1 MAVRTISTKLA
12 IEGESEYRAS
22 LTRIN
27 SELKTLESSVKLTGE
42 RFHDQANSME
52 ALTEKSSALGAQQEA
67 QSKKVELLEKALEN
81 AQKSVEKYRESKEKL
96 TREIKENAEALKAME
111 SAGTNSGEQYE
122 ELTKKAKLLEG
133 QLTDVDTR
141 ITAAEKGVNEWQRSL
156 NSATTNLIQL
166 DRELALNEQYL
177 DEAKQ
182 SADGCAASI
191 DEYGKAVKQSAEKS
205 EDFGQKSGQA
215 IDTLAVALA
224 NAGITEALEKI
235 CDALVACVD
244 ASIEFESAMAGV
256 AKTTDLSDDEL
267 KAMGDALQEMSTR
280 IPQSAS
286 ALAQITEA
294 AGQLGIQKES
304 LLDFTEVMAN
314 LGVATNLSSEE
325 AASALAKFANVV
337 GMNADNYGRL
347 GSSIVALGNNFAT
360 TEADIVSMATRLA
373 STGAVVGLTEPQIMA
388 VATALSSVGI
398 EAEAGGSAISKLLK
412 QMETSVQLYG
422 EASDVIKSTGY
433 SMRDL
438 ELLADQDSKSFKE
451 LAGSLGFTSTELKG
465 FMSNAKSLEQFAEV
479 AGMSADEF
487 IEAWGND
494 AVGALDTFIVGLND
508 TSASGQSAVEVL
520 DEMGLTE
527 VRLSNAVL
535 SLASNGH
542 ILNDA
547 LQLSN
552 QAWEENNALTREAE
566 TRYATTESQMQL
578 LQNAFTNV
586 KTAVGDQLT
595 PALNGFAEAGT
606 DVLTWVEGFI
616 EQNEWLVP
624 VVGGLTAGLGTL
636 AAGVVG
642 VTTVTQVLIPV
653 MTAFNGVIGS
663 NPVGI
668 AVTAFVTLG
677 AAIAT
682 MVALMPDAVTET
694 EKLARETKDLAEAAE
709 ESAKAYEKQVDAT
722 DDNAAAI
729 DALMDRVEEL
739 TKKESLNRA
748 EKEEL
753 LQLIEQLNSA
763 VPGLALAWDEE
774 AGAINMTVEAMRNR
788 ILYQSF
794 EDELTAAITRQI
806 EVEKERAAA
815 QANYNELID
824 QRVSIEREL
833 AEAHQAIADAGSGGG
848 GFSEY
853 MQQLNSDLMS
863 VNEAISE
870 SESLLYTLDSAYDDV
885 SNTVDIVAAQ
895 MDAMEGSLGGA
906 GAAADGAAASMDTLA
921 AANEEL
927 SSTTQEVTAKTQEAI
942 SALESEYQ
950 SAFNSAKTS
959 IMGQLDLWG
968 QAKDKSKTSVEEIIK
983 NIKAQEKA
991 NEDYHANL
999 LLIERNAKQ
1008 GKVDLNDELIADLT
1022 ADNEEARVLAE
1033 TLATELETGNSELVQ
1048 ALSDSYDAYEKSADA
1063 LATHL
1068 AESETNYRE
1077 TMSTL
1082 KSVVRDAE
1090 NVAKS
1095 SANEMRQA
1103 GENSGYNLG
1112 AGYEQG
1118 IRSTKS
1124 SVVSAARDVG
1134 LAAAAALRQAQQE
1147 ASPSKVSRES
1157 GKNFGRGYALGIEDE
1172 KLAAVRAAEDMAES
1186 AARGLRDYADRADPS
1201 ITIPSVEIGGAAQKS
1216 ETQINLSVTVPEMVV
1231 RSDSDVN
1238 AVSSAIYN
1246 KMRSSLRGKGV
1257 TVL

>member
-22 LTRIN
+22 LSRIN

-52 ALTEKSSALGAQQEA
+52 ALTEKSAALGAQQEA
-67 QSKKVELLEKALEN
+67 QARKVKLLEDALKN
-81 AQKSVEKYRESKEKL
+81 AQNAVEKYRQSKEQL
-96 TREIKENAEALKAME
+96 TREIKENADALAAME
-111 SAGTNSGEQYE
+111 RAGTNSGEQYE

-133 QLTDVDTR
+133 QLADVDTR
-141 ITAAEKGVNEWQRSL
+141 ITAAEKGVNDWQRSL
-156 NSATTNLIQL
+156 NSATTDLIRL
-166 DRELALNEQYL
+166 DRELSLNEQYL
-177 DEAKQ
+177 GEAKQ
-182 SADGCAASI
+182 SADGCATSI
-191 DEYGKAVKQSAEKS
+191 DEFGKAVKQSAEKY

-224 NAGITEALEKI
+224 NAGITESLEKI
-235 CDALVACVD
+235 RDALVACVD

-412 QMETSVQLYG
+412 QMEISVQLYG
-422 EASDVIKSTGY
+422 EASDVIRSTGY
-433 SMRDL
+433 SLRDL
-438 ELLADQDSKSFKE
+438 ELLADQDSKSFKA
-451 LAGSLGFTSTELKG
+451 LAGSLGITATELKG
-465 FMSNAKSLEQFAEV
+465 FMSNVKILEQFAEV
-479 AGMSADEF
+479 SGQSAEAF
-487 IEAWGND
+487 IDSWGRD

-508 TSASGQSAVEVL
+508 TSSSGKSAVEVL

-527 VRLSNAVL
+527 IRLSNAVL

-552 QAWEENNALTREAE
+552 QAWEENNALTKEAE
-566 TRYATTESQMQL
+566 TRYSTTESKMQL

-595 PALNGFAEAGT
+595 PALNGFAEAGA
-606 DVLTWVEGFI
+606 DVLTWTEGFI

-636 AAGVVG
+636 AAGIVG

-653 MTAFNGVIGS
+653 MAAFNAVIS
-663 NPVGI
+663 ANPAGI
-668 AVTAFVTLG
+668 AVTALVTLG
-677 AAIAT
+677 AAIGA

-709 ESAKAYEKQVDAT
+709 ESAKAYEEQVDAT
-722 DDNAAAI
+722 DDNAAAVE
-729 DALMDRVEEL
+729 ALMDRVEEL

-753 LQLIEQLNSA
+753 LQLVEQLNA
-763 VPGLALAWDEE
+763 EVPGLALAWDEE
-774 AGAINMTVEAMRNR
+774 AGAINMTVEAMRQR

-815 QANYNELID
+815 QANYNELLAKR
-824 QRVSIEREL
+824 QEL
-833 AEAHQAIADAGSGGG
+833 ETQIADTMAQYAEMGVGAPGLYDLRYALDEVNAAIEVSETTLAG
-848 GFSEY
+848 
-853 MQQLNSDLMS
+853 
-863 VNEAISE
+863 
-870 SESLLYTLDSAYDDV
+870 LDSAYDDV

-895 MDAMEGSLGGA
+895 MDAMEGTLGGA
-906 GAAADGAAASMDTLA
+906 GDAADGAAASMDTLS
-921 AANEEL
+921 AANEGL

-942 SALESEYQ
+942 AALESEYQ

-1008 GKVDLNDELIADLT
+1008 GKVDLNDELIAALT
-1022 ADNEEARVLAE
+1022 ADNEEARILAE

-1048 ALSDSYDAYEKSADA
+1048 SLSDSYDAYEKSADA

-1068 AESETNYRE
+1068 AESETNYRK

-1090 NVAKS
+1090 YVAKT

-1103 GENSGYNLG
+1103 GQTSGYNLG

-1124 SVVSAARDVG
+1124 SVVSAAREVG

-1186 AARGLRDYADRADPS
+1186 AARGLRDYADRADPA

>member
-52 ALTEKSSALGAQQEA
+52 ALTEKSAALGAQQEA
-67 QSKKVELLEKALEN
+67 QARKVKLLEDALKN
-81 AQKSVEKYRESKEKL
+81 AQDAVEKYRQSKEQL
-96 TREIKENAEALKAME
+96 TREIKENADALAAME
-111 SAGTNSGEQYE
+111 RAGTNSGEQYD

-141 ITAAEKGVNEWQRSL
+141 ITAAEKGVNDWQRSL

-166 DRELALNEQYL
+166 DRELSLNEQYL

-182 SADGCAASI
+182 SADGCATSI
-191 DEYGKAVKQSAEKS
+191 DEFGKAVKQSAEKS

-235 CDALVACVD
+235 RDALVACVD

-422 EASDVIKSTGY
+422 EASDVIRSTGY
-433 SMRDL
+433 SLRDL

-451 LAGSLGFTSTELKG
+451 LAGSLDITATELKG
-465 FMSNAKSLEQFAEV
+465 FMSNVKILEQFAEV
-479 AGMSADEF
+479 SGQSAEAF
-487 IEAWGND
+487 IDSWGRD

-508 TSASGQSAVEVL
+508 TSASGKSAVEVL

-527 VRLSNAVL
+527 IRLSNAVL

-552 QAWEENNALTREAE
+552 QAWEDNNALTREAE
-566 TRYATTESQMQL
+566 TRYATTESKMQL

-595 PALNGFAEAGT
+595 PALNGFAEAGA
-606 DVLTWVEGFI
+606 DVLTWTEGFI
-616 EQNEWLVP
+616 EQNEWLIP

-653 MTAFNGVIGS
+653 MTAFNGVIS
-663 NPVGI
+663 ANPVGI

-677 AAIAT
+677 AAIGT

-709 ESAKAYEKQVDAT
+709 ESAKAYEDQVDAT
-722 DDNAAAI
+722 DDNAAAVE
-729 DALMDRVEEL
+729 ALMDRVDAL
-739 TKKESLNRA
+739 TKKETLNRA
-748 EKEEL
+748 EKEEI
-753 LQLIEQLNSA
+753 LQLVEQLNA
-763 VPGLALAWDEE
+763 EVPGLALAWDEE
-774 AGAINMTVEAMRNR
+774 AGAINMTVEAMRQR

-806 EVEKERAAA
+806 EIEKERATA
-815 QANYNELID
+815 QANYNELLAKR
-824 QRVSIEREL
+824 QELEL
-833 AEAHQAIADAGSGGG
+833 AIAEATEAYKSTGAID
-848 GFSEY
+848 
-853 MQQLNSDLMS
+853 
-863 VNEAISE
+863 
-870 SESLLYTLDSAYDDV
+870 ESLYGLRVAFGNVNAAIEVSETTLAGLDSAYDDV

-895 MDAMEGSLGGA
+895 MDAMEGTLGSA

-921 AANEEL
+921 AANVNL
-927 SSTTQEVTAKTQEAI
+927 GAKTQEMTAKTQEAI
-942 SALESEYQ
+942 DALNAKYQEVYQ
-950 SAFNSAKTS
+950 SAYESL
-959 IMGQLDLWG
+959 MGQINLWG
-968 QAKDKSKTSVEEIIK
+968 DATDKSTVSVQQMIENLREQEQANRDYQANIQAIEQAAKDDRIQI
-983 NIKAQEKA
+983 
-991 NEDYHANL
+991 
-999 LLIERNAKQ
+999 
-1008 GKVDLNDELIADLT
+1008 NDELIAAFTSNTD
-1022 ADNEEARVLAE
+1022 EARLLAE
-1033 TLATELETGNSELVQ
+1033 KLAQALEDGNDDLVQ
-1048 ALSDSYDAYEKSADA
+1048 ALSDAYDSYSDSAQDLAADVANVVTDYENSMSRISSSITSAVQEANNASSILWAAGKSA
-1063 LATHL
+1063 
-1068 AESETNYRE
+1068 AE
-1077 TMSTL
+1077 
-1082 KSVVRDAE
+1082 AF
-1090 NVAKS
+1090 A
-1095 SANEMRQA
+1095 
-1103 GENSGYNLG
+1103 
-1112 AGYEQG
+1112 AGYQG
-1118 IRSTKS
+1118 GIQFLTPKVGSAASDMANTSVNALNDVLDIRS
-1124 SVVSAARDVG
+1124 
-1134 LAAAAALRQAQQE
+1134 
-1147 ASPSKVSRES
+1147 PSHVTRRS
-1157 GKNFGRGYALGIEDE
+1157 GEFFGEGFRLGIEDE

-1186 AARGLRDYADRADPS
+1186 AARGLRDYADRADPA

-1231 RSDSDVN
+1231 RSDSDVK

>member
-67 QSKKVELLEKALEN
+67 QSKKVKLLEEALEN

-182 SADGCAASI
+182 SADGCATSI

-235 CDALVACVD
+235 RDALAACVD

-806 EVEKERAAA
+806 EVEKERATV
-815 QANYNELID
+815 QSNHNELLVKR
-824 QRVSIEREL
+824 QEL
-833 AEAHQAIADAGSGGG
+833 EAQIADTMAQYAEMGVGAPGLYDLRYALDEVNAAIEVSETTLAG
-848 GFSEY
+848 
-853 MQQLNSDLMS
+853 
-863 VNEAISE
+863 
-870 SESLLYTLDSAYDDV
+870 LDSAYDDV

-895 MDAMEGSLGGA
+895 MDAMESTLGGA

-1186 AARGLRDYADRADPS
+1186 AARSLRDYADRADPS